1 MKVKH
6 NKKRNTAF
14 LYEAL
19 VRELTRAVVEQNH
32 TRSQEV
38 KRILKEHFRSGM
50 VLFKE
55 LGCFNA
61 LSQEDELDQYNAEK
75 MIFRA
80 KREYDSLDQKSIFQE
95 QSAVI
100 KKINTNLGRDVFN
113 TFVPDYKSYATLA
126 QIFGNKLPVKTRVI
140 MEQKIMDT
148 LTKGSS
154 EPARLQPTDNLIV
167 KSFTERFNEEYSVL
181 LPEQKELL
189 NRFIT
194 SFSENEA
201 DFKVYVGGELKRLKE
216 SIESSLK
223 LPEVQEDLEM
233 VDNTKRVV
241 EQMTEFN
248 VARLTE
254 REILKILKLQK
265 LVREYEKD
273 ANND

>member
-61 LSQEDELDQYNAEK
+61 LTQEDELDQYNAEK